1 MAGACRSK
9 VAAGKWGAGVTE
21 LKQKVAESSHETT
34 KNEREVHAPPPNIRQ
49 KTSPIRHNTLASR
62 VPVAA
67 TSLQALPETPPMPS
81 GFPRTMPDA
90 VQLALAELRNL
101 AEPAALRAAAGGPSP
116 AQPTNTHVHL
126 PPNFSA
132 FETVAQAV
140 DLAAAQGLRLLG
152 ASNYYDFTVYAELAT
167 RCLAKGIY
175 PLFGL
180 EILTM
185 QEDLRRSG
193 TRVNDPGNPGK
204 TYLCGKAITR
214 FGEMTP
220 RGAELLDG
228 IRSRDGQRMAEMTA
242 ALSKACGERGFP
254 LNMTAD
260 DVVAMIVARHGSPR
274 ETVHLQERHVAMA
287 LEERIARRTK
297 PSERA
302 AVLRDLFGAPP
313 KCDPIDGVAVQGEIR
328 SHLMK
333 SGKPAFVP
341 ETFGA
346 LADSVQL
353 ILELGGIPSYPVV
366 ADGCKPA
373 TEFEASPEALLAG
386 VQKLGIHAVE
396 FIPIRNSAAAL
407 EAFVPALRAAG
418 LLVTAGTEHNTLDL
432 LAMEPLCAD
441 GSPVPPAV
449 AAIFWEGACVCAAHQ
464 HLVLHGET
472 GFVDAAGKPNSSF
485 ATADERIKSLAAI
498 GAALIARVASH

>member
-1 MAGACRSK
+1 M
-9 VAAGKWGAGVTE
+9 
-21 LKQKVAESSHETT
+21 
-34 KNEREVHAPPPNIRQ
+34 PD
-49 KTSPIRHNTLASR
+49 
-62 VPVAA
+62 PVQ
-67 TSLQALPETPPMPS
+67 QAL
-81 GFPRTMPDA
+81 DA
-90 VQLALAELRNL
+90 MRALGK
-101 AEPAALRAAAGGPSP
+101 PASLRAAAGQGPG
-116 AQPTNTHVHL
+116 QPHPINTHIHL

-167 RCLAKGIY
+167 RCLAAGIY

-185 QEDLRRSG
+185 QEDLRRAG

-214 FGEMTP
+214 FAPLTP
-220 RGAELLDG
+220 RAAELLEG
-228 IRSRDGQRMAEMTA
+228 IRSRDGKRMAEMTA

-254 LNMTAD
+254 LNLTVG
-260 DVVAMIVARHGSPR
+260 DVVDMIVERHGSPR

-297 PSERA
+297 PPERA

-313 KCDPIDGVAVQGEIR
+313 KCDPADGVAVQGEIR

-341 ETFGA
+341 ESYGS
-346 LADSVQL
+346 LADSIQL

-366 ADGCKPA
+366 VDGCKPA

-386 VQKLGIHAVE
+386 VQKLGFHAVE

-407 EAFVPALRAAG
+407 EAYVPALRAAG

-432 LAMEPLCAD
+432 LAMEPKCAD

-449 AAIFWEGACVCAAHQ
+449 AAIFWEGACACAAHQ
-464 HLVLHGET
+464 QLVLHGET
-472 GFVDAAGKPNSSF
+472 GYVDAQGAPNAAF
-485 ATADERIKSLAAI
+485 ATPDERVQSLAAI
-498 GAALIARVASH
+498 GAALLSRVANH